1 MKMTLFTK
9 KENENP
15 VEEKIND
22 NKTLGERL
30 SAARKNKG
38 LTQDDFAKY
47 LDVTPQAI
55 SKWENNLSCPDI
67 LLLPKISE
75 ILGIGIEEL
84 LTGTEKKEEK
94 TKIQTT
100 SESKLKLKIKIS
112 PPNKKPTNITVPV
125 ALVKR
130 IAKIGNGI
138 SGILGNSSLSSSQ
151 IEEILEL
158 TEEGVSGEILNI
170 EADDSTVITVEISK

>member
-1 MKMTLFTK
+1 MTLFTK

-15 VEEKIND
+15 VEEKINN

>member
-1 MKMTLFTK
+1 MTLFTK

-67 LLLPKISE
+67 LFLPKISE

-94 TKIQTT
+94 TEIPTT
-100 SESKLKLKIKIS
+100 NESKLKLKIKIS

>member
-67 LLLPKISE
+67 LL
-75 ILGIGIEEL
+75 GA
-84 LTGTEKKEEK
+84 
-94 TKIQTT
+94 TKMHNQ
-100 SESKLKLKIKIS
+100 
-112 PPNKKPTNITVPV
+112 P
-125 ALVKR
+125 LV
-130 IAKIGNGI
+130 
-138 SGILGNSSLSSSQ
+138 
-151 IEEILEL
+151 
-158 TEEGVSGEILNI
+158 
-170 EADDSTVITVEISK
+170 

>member
-1 MKMTLFTK
+1 MTLFTK